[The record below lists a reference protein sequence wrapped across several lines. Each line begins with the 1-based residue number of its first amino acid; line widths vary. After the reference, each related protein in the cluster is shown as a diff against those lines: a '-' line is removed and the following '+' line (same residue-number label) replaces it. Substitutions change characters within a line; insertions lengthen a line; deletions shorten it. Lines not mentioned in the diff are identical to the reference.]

1 MSNNAI
7 SSAILNSRPENTP
20 RRPFIRFAALMLV
33 AAVLFAWGVYASY
46 LTLRN
51 GLGVTNL
58 DNYFGF
64 GLWITLDLAV
74 IALGAGAFFSGLL
87 FYILNL
93 KPLRYIVNLAV
104 VIGFVSYSGAILVLI
119 LDIGQPLRSW
129 FGYWHANIHSMLTEV
144 IFCITLYLTVLFI
157 EYLPLLLGWKK
168 ADNVPFLHHLGHN
181 LHKLMPLFAG
191 MGIFLSFF
199 HQGSLGGMYGV
210 LFGRPFS
217 FRTGVFIWPWTFF
230 LFVLSAMATGPL
242 FTSIIAAL
250 IEKCAKRHLIPW
262 HVRDLLA
269 RISGTLLILYVVTK
283 SIDTLYWAVK
293 LLPRA
298 GLEFNSVFHG
308 WAYGKWMLFC
318 ELFVC
323 GLVPCVLLLV
333 NRFRSIP
340 YLFYL
345 ASILACAGVV
355 INRYVQTV
363 QTLAVPSMP
372 FEAWQSYLP
381 NWVEWAAGLM
391 IIAYGVLV
399 IGFSFRY
406 LPLFPAKN
414 PGRAHYE

>member
-1 MSNNAI
+1 MHDNAV
-7 SSAILNSRPENTP
+7 SPVSPYPDSGHAP
-20 RRPFIRFAALMLV
+20 RGSFFRFAALMLV
-33 AAVLFAWGVYASY
+33 AAVFFVWGLYASY

-104 VIGFVSYSGAILVLI
+104 IIGFVSYSGAILVLM
-119 LDIGQPLRSW
+119 LDVGQPIRSW

-144 IFCITLYLTVLFI
+144 IFCITLYLIVLSI
-157 EYLPLLLGWKK
+157 EYLPLILGWKK
-168 ADNVPFLHHLGHN
+168 ADKVPFLHHFGHN

-230 LFVLSAMATGPL
+230 LFVLSAIATGPL
-242 FTSIIAAL
+242 FTSLIAAI
-250 IEKCAKRHLIPW
+250 IEKCSRRHLIPW

-269 RISGTLLILYVVTK
+269 RISGVLLALYTLAKGV
-283 SIDTLYWAVK
+283 DTLYWAVK

-298 GLEFNSVFHG
+298 GLDFNSVFHG

-318 ELFVC
+318 EIFVC
-323 GLVPCVLLLV
+323 GLAPCVLLLV
-333 NRFRSIP
+333 NRFRSTP
-340 YLFYL
+340 KLFYL
-345 ASILACAGVV
+345 ASFLACAGVV

-372 FEAWQSYLP
+372 FETWQSYIP
-381 NWVEWAAGLM
+381 NWVEWAAGIM

-406 LPLFPAKN
+406 LPIFPSKN
-414 PGRAHYE
+414 PGRAHHD

>member
-1 MSNNAI
+1 MSNNAV
-7 SSAILNSRPENTP
+7 SSSFSCPDSGHAQRGSLL
-20 RRPFIRFAALMLV
+20 RFALLMFV
-33 AAVLFAWGVYASY
+33 AAVFFIWGLYASY

-58 DNYFGF
+58 DNHFGF

-104 VIGFVSYSGAILVLI
+104 VIGFVSYSGAILVLV
-119 LDIGQPLRSW
+119 LDVGQPLRSW

-144 IFCITLYLTVLFI
+144 IFCITLYLGVLTI
-157 EYLPLLLGWKK
+157 EYLPLLLGCKR
-168 ADNVPFLHHLGHN
+168 ADRVPFLHHLGHN

-199 HQGSLGGMYGV
+199 HQGSLGGMYGI

-230 LFVLSAMATGPL
+230 LFVLSAIATGPL
-242 FTSIIAAL
+242 FSSLIAAIL
-250 IEKCAKRHLIPW
+250 EKCSRRHLIPW

-269 RISGTLLILYVVTK
+269 RICGTLLAVYTVAK
-283 SIDTLYWAVK
+283 SVDTLYWACK
-293 LLPRA
+293 LLPRS
-298 GLEFNSVFHG
+298 GMDFDSVFHG

-318 ELFVC
+318 EIVVC

-333 NRFRSIP
+333 NRFRSTP
-340 YLFYL
+340 RLFYL

-363 QTLAVPSMP
+363 QTLAVPSLP
-372 FEAWQSYLP
+372 FEAWQSYAP
-381 NWVEWAAGLM
+381 NWVEWAAAIM

-406 LPLFPAKN
+406 LPLFPSKN
-414 PGRAHYE
+414 PGRAHCD

>member
-1 MSNNAI
+1 MNNNPVSVAV
-7 SSAILNSRPENTP
+7 PCPGEHPP
-20 RRPFIRFAALMLV
+20 RRSFVRFAALMLV
-33 AAVLFAWGVYASY
+33 AAAFFVWGLYASY

-93 KPLRYIVNLAV
+93 KPVRYIVNLAV
-104 VIGFVSYSGAILVLI
+104 VIGFVSYSGAILVLV

-144 IFCITLYLTVLFI
+144 IFCITLYLIVLSI
-157 EYLPLLLGWKK
+157 EYLPLLLGCKK
-168 ADNVPFLHHLGHN
+168 ADRVPFLHHLGHN

-199 HQGSLGGMYGV
+199 HQGSLGGMYGA

-242 FTSIIAAL
+242 FTSLIAAI
-250 IEKCAKRHLIPW
+250 IEKCSKRHLIPW

-269 RISGTLLILYVVTK
+269 RISGVLLALYVLAKGV
-283 SIDTLYWAVK
+283 DTLYWAVK

-298 GLEFNSVFHG
+298 GLNFSDVFHG

-318 ELFVC
+318 ELFIC

-333 NRFRSIP
+333 NRFRSTHW
-340 YLFYL
+340 LFYL
-345 ASILACAGVV
+345 ASVLACAGIV

-372 FEAWQSYLP
+372 FESWQSYIP
-381 NWVEWAAGLM
+381 NWVEWAAGIM

-406 LPLFPAKN
+406 LPLFPSKN
-414 PGRAHYE
+414 PGRAHHD